1 MNPSEEFLRKTV
13 DHERDAKGSTNVR
26 VARAATNRVLKVS
39 GAVMDAADIVVHTA
53 KHDGKE
59 VRVGADAWETL
70 VQAVN
75 ALRPFSAVEW
85 WR

>member
-13 DHERDAKGSTNVR
+13 DHERDAKGANQVR
-26 VARAATNRVLKVS
+26 VARAATNHVLKAS

-53 KHDGKE
+53 TRNGKQ
-59 VRVGADAWETL
+59 VRVNADAWETL

-75 ALRPFSAVEW
+75 GLRPFSAVKR